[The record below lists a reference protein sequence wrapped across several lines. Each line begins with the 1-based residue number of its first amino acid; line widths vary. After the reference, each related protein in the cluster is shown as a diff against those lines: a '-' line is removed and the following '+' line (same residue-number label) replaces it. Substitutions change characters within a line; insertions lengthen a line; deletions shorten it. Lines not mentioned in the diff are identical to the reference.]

1 MVFERE
7 IILCILKLSKDA
19 ETFSIEDIA
28 TCSGFASSLVGRVV
42 NKLIEEGKIISTGDK
57 MLVVNDEERL
67 RLACLAVN
75 LGCDVEKVSRLL
87 TWKEFEVFCSN
98 VLESFGFKCFLN
110 FRFKHSSGRGEIDIL
125 GLRKPFILCLDAKHW
140 GVRSG
145 KASGLRN
152 AVKKHI
158 KRVEFFG
165 SVLDKYLLNLG
176 IEDWGECVLVPLLV
190 TLFQERI
197 MFDLGVPVAPVFKL
211 NSFLMDFDGYL
222 DELCVY
228 KFSLPRQRKII

>member
-7 IILCILKLSKDA
+7 IILCILKLSRDVGK
-19 ETFSIEDIA
+19 FSIDDIA
-28 TCSGFASSLVGRVV
+28 VCSGFASSLVEKVV
-42 NKLIEEGKIISTGDK
+42 NRLIKEGRIVGNGKK

-67 RLACLAVN
+67 RLAYLAVN

-87 TWKEFEVFCSN
+87 TWREFEVFCSN
-98 VLESFGFKCFLN
+98 VLESCGFRCFLN
-110 FRFKHSSGRGEIDIL
+110 FRFKYSSGRGEIDIL
-125 GLRKPFILCLDAKHW
+125 GLRRPFILCLDAKHW
-140 GVRSG
+140 GARLG
-145 KASGLRN
+145 KTSGLRN
-152 AVKKHI
+152 AVKKHV
-158 KRVEFFG
+158 KRVGFFG
-165 SVLDKYLLNLG
+165 GVLNKYLLNLG

-197 MFDLGVPVAPVFKL
+197 IFDSNVPVVPVFKL

-228 KFSLPRQRKII
+228 RFSLPRQRKII